1 MTSPLRRKRP
11 ITRRSSKALTPISGG
26 SVVALSSLTLLL
38 TSPAHA
44 AELQWRRAAVSA
56 SAATRIA
63 AAGAKP
69 QAAGKDGAEDAGR
82 SVVVRRAAGRSAPAA
97 APFDPFDAELT
108 NSDAAMR
115 ATEPADGSAFD
126 PFDETE
132 TTDPAAT
139 SGAEG
144 EAAESSA
151 AEVER
156 AFEEPEAAEP
166 GFVSQ
171 PPTAAEELEQ
181 AHEAIDREMMRREAE
196 AGAVEE
202 MATPEAPADDEDAA
216 DDVPQ
221 MEDELA
227 APGLVE
233 GEDMDEGVLDEDELD
248 LEMQFGAEGLPEEE
262 LTPEQLEAHRQQLE
276 QERMLQ
282 AEECEA
288 LYDAVRADSIKNISL
303 DIRLRGTPGDDFPFE
318 CTGRHAPFQPRA
330 WAQTTYLWK
339 ASGLCHKPLY
349 FEQVQLER
357 YGHDWGPVLQPFVSG
372 AHFFATVPILPYKM
386 GLQTP
391 QECVYTLG
399 YYRPGSCAPYMIQPL
414 GFTWRAAAFQAGV
427 ATGAAAAIP

>member
-11 ITRRSSKALTPISGG
+11 ITRRSSKALIPVSGG
-26 SVVALSSLTLLL
+26 AVVALSSLTLLL
-38 TSPAHA
+38 SSPAYA
-44 AELQWRRAAVSA
+44 AELQWRRAAAPA
-56 SAATRIA
+56 SAANRVA

-69 QAAGKDGAEDAGR
+69 QASGQDAAEDAGR
-82 SVVVRRAAGRSAPAA
+82 SVVVRRAAGRLAQAA
-97 APFDPFDAELT
+97 EPFDPFDAELSD
-108 NSDAAMR
+108 SDAAMP
-115 ATEPADGSAFD
+115 ATEPADPPAFD
-126 PFDETE
+126 PFEKTE
-132 TTDPAAT
+132 TADVIETSPAD
-139 SGAEG
+139 AEAG
-144 EAAESSA
+144 EASA
-151 AEVER
+151 ADVEQ
-156 AFEEPEAAEP
+156 AFAEPPVEEP

-181 AHEAIDREMMRREAE
+181 AQEAIDREMMRREAE
-196 AGAVEE
+196 EGASEE
-202 MATPEAPADDEDAA
+202 MATPETAADEQDAA
-216 DDVPQ
+216 EDVPQ

-227 APGLVE
+227 APGLDE
-233 GEDMDEGVLDEDELD
+233 DEDMDEGLLDEEEPD
-248 LEMQFGAEGLPEEE
+248 LEMQFGAEGLQEEE

-276 QERMLQ
+276 QERILQ

-427 ATGAAAAIP
+427 ATGTAAAIP